1 MFWVGLNW
9 FFIYL
14 VIYTKKLYFL
24 RGNLYLVTV
33 LLYFLRRNKFVS
45 RSAPQVYTIHYTV
58 VPFPVTSF
66 NFTVY
71 ALYIYLVTAH
81 FPLKAQFSR
90 INAYFMNPIYI
101 YEFCLK
107 YILYI
112 IYALT

>member
-45 RSAPQVYTIHYTV
+45 RSAPQVHIHYTV